1 MGEKAEDVFARIA
14 AQKGWKV
21 TTASNYANINDHWD
35 FLIQKGAERYRVD
48 VKGMKRLSRHDSGVQ
63 DNWIWIELH
72 GVREHDRGWLYGGK
86 ADLIAFEKKGSFVI
100 ARRDD
105 LIKLVEQLVDMN
117 TIVHSAK
124 DARYKVYSRPGR
136 PDRITMIETEK
147 LASIRWDEW
156 LNQRSNGA
164 EGRGRKHLCSLA
176 PLLPCSID
184 REMFWWNF
192 QEVGVS
198 TFKQIPCLSTTVIF

>member
-1 MGEKAEDVFARIA
+1 MSSKRNKYDQRDCLEMGEKAEDVFARIA

-48 VKGMKRLSRHDSGVQ
+48 VKGMKRFSRYDPGVQ

-72 GVREHDRGWLYGGK
+72 GVREHDRGWLYDGK
-86 ADLIAFEKKGSFVI
+86 ADLIAFEKKGSFVVV
-100 ARRDD
+100 RRDD

-117 TIVHSAK
+117 TTVHSAK

-147 LASIRWDEW
+147 LAGIRWDEW
-156 LNQRSNGA
+156 P
-164 EGRGRKHLCSLA
+164 K
-176 PLLPCSID
+176 P
-184 REMFWWNF
+184 
-192 QEVGVS
+192 
-198 TFKQIPCLSTTVIF
+198 